1 MSEEP
6 RTIGIVGGGV
16 AGLTAA
22 YRLLQKGHRV
32 QLFEAS
38 PSLGG
43 LVRTFEI
50 PAGGGS
56 TPEGGG
62 EPIECFYHHL
72 FTTDTAAIRLI
83 DELGL
88 GDRLTWQPSSVG
100 IFYDGRIYPFVTP
113 MDLLRFTPVGIID
126 RVRLGLM
133 GLYLRRQKD
142 GSRYENITAKEW
154 VRRFAGQR
162 NLDVVW
168 GPLLRGK
175 FGDLGDELV
184 MTWLWN
190 KIHLR
195 FASRGAGPSQREV
208 LGYLRGSFG
217 AWIEALIERDRELGG
232 DLHASCPV
240 QRIVADGG
248 HIGLELAG
256 ERQEPIFFDAVVA
269 TVANKIF
276 RRIAPPLPE
285 SYAEKLEGV
294 PYQDALCLILTLK
307 RPLSSMYWLNVND
320 RSIPFL
326 AIVEH
331 TNLIAPERYGG
342 QHVVYVSNY
351 LDKQS
356 PLLSMDVDQLCELYL
371 PHLKRINAA
380 FEESWI
386 IDRWL
391 FRGADA
397 QPVFT
402 VGAGSR
408 IPEHRTPV
416 PGLYLANMSQIY
428 PQDRGQNY
436 SILLGETIAETVAE
450 DLARAQAAHPAV

>member
-1 MSEEP
+1 MSDESS
-6 RTIGIVGGGV
+6 TVGIIGGGV

-22 YRLLQKGHRV
+22 YRLLQRGHRV
-32 QLFEAS
+32 RLFDAN

-50 PAGGGS
+50 
-56 TPEGGG
+56 GG
-62 EPIECFYHHL
+62 EPIERFYHHL
-72 FTTDTAAIRLI
+72 FTTDTAAVRLI
-83 DELGL
+83 QELGL
-88 GDRLTWQPSSVG
+88 ADRLTWRPSTLG
-100 IFYDGRIYPFVTP
+100 IFYAGRIYPFVTP
-113 MDLLRFTPVGIID
+113 MDLLRFTPVGLVD

-133 GLYLRRQKD
+133 GLYLRRQRD
-142 GSRYENITAKEW
+142 GSRYEGVTAREW
-154 VRRFAGQR
+154 IRRFAGQR

-208 LGYLRGSFG
+208 LGYLNGSFG
-217 AWIEALIERDRELGG
+217 AWIQTLIVRIREMGGELEAGR
-232 DLHASCPV
+232 PV
-240 QRIVADGG
+240 QRIVSEAGRV
-248 HIGLELAG
+248 GLQLAEG
-256 ERQEPIFFDAVVA
+256 EETVFFDAVVA

-276 RRIAPPLPE
+276 RRIAPSLPE
-285 SYAEKLEGV
+285 PYAEKLEGV

-307 RPLSSMYWLNVND
+307 HPLSSMYWLNIND

-326 AIVEH
+326 AVVEH
-331 TNLIAPERYGG
+331 TNLIEPERYGG
-342 QHVVYVSNY
+342 RHVVYLSNY
-351 LDKQS
+351 LDKRS
-356 PLLSMDVDQLCELYL
+356 PLLRMEANELLDLYL
-371 PHLKRINAA
+371 PHLKRINPA
-380 FEESWI
+380 FEEGWI

-391 FRGADA
+391 FHGPDA
-397 QPVFT
+397 QPVFA

-408 IPEHRTPV
+408 VPDHRTPV

-436 SILLGETIAETVAE
+436 SILLGEKIADTVTG
-450 DLARAQAAHPAV
+450 DLARAKVAQYQV

>member
-6 RTIGIVGGGV
+6 RTVGIIGGGV

-56 TPEGGG
+56 APEGGG

-113 MDLLRFTPVGIID
+113 MDLLRFTPVGLID

-133 GLYLRRQKD
+133 GLYLRWQKD
-142 GSRYENITAKEW
+142 GSRYESIRAKEW

-217 AWIEALIERDRELGG
+217 AWIEALIERVRELGG
-232 DLHASCPV
+232 ELQAGRPV

-248 HIGLELAG
+248 RVGLELAG
-256 ERQEPIFFDAVVA
+256 ERRETLFFDAVVA
-269 TVANKIF
+269 TVANSIF

-294 PYQDALCLILTLK
+294 VYQDALCLVLTLK

-331 TNLIAPERYGG
+331 TNLIEPERYGG
-342 QHVVYVSNY
+342 QHVVYISNY

-356 PLLSMDVDQLCELYL
+356 PLLSMDVDQVCELYL

-436 SILLGETIAETVAE
+436 SILLGENIAETVAA
-450 DLARAQAAHPAV
+450 DLARTQAAHSAI

>member
-1 MSEEP
+1 MSGEP
-6 RTIGIVGGGV
+6 QTVGIIGGGV

-32 QLFEAS
+32 HLFEAG
-38 PSLGG
+38 PQLGG

-50 PAGGGS
+50 
-56 TPEGGG
+56 GG
-62 EPIECFYHHL
+62 EPIECFCHHL

-83 DELGL
+83 EELGL
-88 GDRLTWQPSSVG
+88 GERLTWRPSKVG

-113 MDLLRFTPVGIID
+113 LDLLRFTPVGLID
-126 RVRLGLM
+126 RIRLGLM
-133 GLYLRRQKD
+133 GLRLRRQRD
-142 GSRYENITAKEW
+142 GSRYEGITATEW
-154 VRRFAGQR
+154 IRRFAGQR

-208 LGYLRGSFG
+208 LGYLLGSFG
-217 AWIEALIERDRELGG
+217 AWIEALIRRVRELGG
-232 DLHASCPV
+232 ELEAGRPV
-240 QRIVADGG
+240 RRILSKGG
-248 HIGLELAG
+248 RVGLELGG
-256 ERQEPIFFDAVVA
+256 EGQEALFFDAVVA
-269 TVANKIF
+269 TVASKIF
-276 RRIAPPLPE
+276 GRIAPPLPE
-285 SYAEKLEGV
+285 SYAAKLEGV
-294 PYQDALCLILTLK
+294 PYQDALCLVLTLK
-307 RPLSSMYWLNVND
+307 NSLSNMYWLNIND

-326 AIVEH
+326 AVVEH
-331 TNLIAPERYGG
+331 TNFIEPERYGG
-342 QHVVYVSNY
+342 QHLVYVSNY

-356 PLLSMDVDQLCELYL
+356 PLLRMNVDEICALYL
-371 PHLKRINAA
+371 PHLKGINPA
-380 FEESWI
+380 FDESWI
-386 IDRWL
+386 NDRWL
-391 FRGADA
+391 FHGADA

-436 SILLGETIAETVAE
+436 SILLGETIADTVTR
-450 DLARAQAAHPAV
+450 DLEGARVAQYRV

>member
-6 RTIGIVGGGV
+6 QTVGIIGGGV

-32 QLFEAS
+32 RLFEAG

-50 PAGGGS
+50 GA
-56 TPEGGG
+56 
-62 EPIECFYHHL
+62 EPIECFYHHV
-72 FTTDTAAIRLI
+72 FTTDTATVRLI
-83 DELGL
+83 QELGL
-88 GDRLTWQPSSVG
+88 GERLTWRPSTVG

-113 MDLLRFTPVGIID
+113 MDLLRFTPVGLID

-133 GLYLRRQKD
+133 GLYLRRQRD
-142 GSRYENITAKEW
+142 GSRYEGVTAKEW
-154 VRRFAGQR
+154 IRRFAGQR

-168 GPLLRGK
+168 SPLLHGK
-175 FGDLGDELV
+175 FGDLDDELV

-208 LGYLRGSFG
+208 LGYLLGSFG
-217 AWIEALIERDRELGG
+217 AWIEAIIERVRGLGG
-232 DLHASCPV
+232 ELEASRPV
-240 QRIVADGG
+240 QRIVSAAGRV
-248 HIGLELAG
+248 GLELAG
-256 ERQEPIFFDAVVA
+256 EGQETVFFDAVVA

-276 RRIAPPLPE
+276 QRIAPPLPE
-285 SYAEKLEGV
+285 AYAEKLEGV

-307 RPLSSMYWLNVND
+307 HPLSSTYWLNIND

-326 AIVEH
+326 AVIEH
-331 TNLIAPERYGG
+331 TNFIEPGRYGG
-342 QHVVYVSNY
+342 RHVVYFSNY

-356 PLLSMDVDQLCELYL
+356 PLLSMDVDEVLNLYL
-371 PHLKRINAA
+371 PHIKRINPT

-391 FRGADA
+391 FHGPDA

-408 IPEHRTPV
+408 IPDHHTPV

-436 SILLGETIAETVAE
+436 SILLGENIADTVAA
-450 DLARAQAAHPAV
+450 DIARAHVAQNQV

>member
-1 MSEEP
+1 MSDESP
-6 RTIGIVGGGV
+6 TVGIIGGGV
-16 AGLTAA
+16 AGLSAA

-32 QLFEAS
+32 RLFDAA

-50 PAGGGS
+50 
-56 TPEGGG
+56 GG
-62 EPIECFYHHL
+62 EKIECFYHHV
-72 FTTDTAAIRLI
+72 FKTDTAAVRLI
-83 DELGL
+83 EEMGL
-88 GDRLTWQPSSVG
+88 GEQLTWRPSKVA
-100 IFYDGRIYPFVTP
+100 IFYDGHIHPFVTP
-113 MDLLRFTPVGIID
+113 LDLLRFTPVGLTD

-133 GLYLRRQKD
+133 GLYLRRQRD
-142 GSRYENITAKEW
+142 GSRYEGITATEW
-154 VRRFAGQR
+154 IRRFAGQR

-175 FGDLGDELV
+175 FGDLSDELV

-208 LGYLRGSFG
+208 LGYLLGSFG
-217 AWIEALIERDRELGG
+217 TWIESLIERIRELGG
-232 DLHASCPV
+232 ELESGRPF
-240 QRIVADGG
+240 QRFIPDAGRV
-248 HIGLELAG
+248 GLELAG
-256 ERQEPIFFDAVVA
+256 QEQETVFFDAVVA

-276 RRIAPPLPE
+276 RRIAPPLPDA
-285 SYAEKLEGV
+285 YAEKLEGV

-307 RPLSSMYWLNVND
+307 QPLSSTYWLNIND

-326 AIVEH
+326 AIIEQ
-331 TNLIAPERYGG
+331 TNLIEPERYGG
-342 QHVVYVSNY
+342 WNVVYFSNY

-356 PLLSMDVDQLCELYL
+356 PLLRMDADEVFNLYL
-371 PHLKRINAA
+371 PHIKRINPA
-380 FEESWI
+380 FDESWI
-386 IDRWL
+386 NDRWL
-391 FRGADA
+391 FHGPDA

-408 IPEHRTPV
+408 IPEHRTPI

-436 SILLGETIAETVAE
+436 SILLGETIADTVAN
-450 DLARAQAAHPAV
+450 DLTPKQVAR

>member
-1 MSEEP
+1 MSDEP
-6 RTIGIVGGGV
+6 PTVGIIGGGV
-16 AGLTAA
+16 AGLSAA

-32 QLFEAS
+32 RLFEAG

-50 PAGGGS
+50 
-56 TPEGGG
+56 GG
-62 EPIECFYHHL
+62 EKIECFYHHV
-72 FTTDTAAIRLI
+72 FKTDTATVRLI
-83 DELGL
+83 EEMGL
-88 GDRLTWQPSSVG
+88 GEQLTWRPSTVA
-100 IFYDGRIYPFVTP
+100 IFYDGRIHPFVTP
-113 MDLLRFTPVGIID
+113 LDLLRFTPVGLTD

-133 GLYLRRQKD
+133 GLYLRRQRD
-142 GSRYENITAKEW
+142 GSRYEGITATEW
-154 VRRFAGQR
+154 IRRFAGQR

-175 FGDLGDELV
+175 FGDLSDELV

-208 LGYLRGSFG
+208 LGYLLGSFG
-217 AWIEALIERDRELGG
+217 AWIEVLIERVRELGG
-232 DLHASCPV
+232 ELEAGRPV
-240 QRIVADGG
+240 QRIIPDAGR
-248 HIGLELAG
+248 IGLELAG
-256 ERQEPIFFDAVVA
+256 REQETVFFDAVVA

-276 RRIAPPLPE
+276 RRIAPPLPDA
-285 SYAEKLEGV
+285 YAEKLEGV

-307 RPLSSMYWLNVND
+307 QPLSSMYWLNIND

-326 AIVEH
+326 AIIEQ
-331 TNLIAPERYGG
+331 TNLIEPERYGG
-342 QHVVYVSNY
+342 WNVVYFSNY

-356 PLLSMDVDQLCELYL
+356 PLLRMDADEVFNLYL
-371 PHLKRINAA
+371 PHIKRINPA
-380 FEESWI
+380 FDESWI
-386 IDRWL
+386 NDRWL
-391 FRGADA
+391 FHGPDA

-408 IPEHRTPV
+408 IPEHRTPI

-436 SILLGETIAETVAE
+436 SILLGETIADTVAN
-450 DLARAQAAHPAV
+450 DLTPKQVAR

>member
-1 MSEEP
+1 MSED
-6 RTIGIVGGGV
+6 RQTVGIIGGGV

-32 QLFEAS
+32 QVYEAG
-38 PSLGG
+38 PQLGG
-43 LVRTFEI
+43 LVRTFAI
-50 PAGGGS
+50 GD
-56 TPEGGG
+56 

-72 FTTDTAAIRLI
+72 FTTDTACVRLI
-83 DELGL
+83 EELGL
-88 GDRLTWQPSSVG
+88 GDRMTWRPSSVG
-100 IFYDGRIYPFVTP
+100 IFYNGRIYPFVTP
-113 MDLLRFTPVGIID
+113 MDLLRFKPVGLID

-142 GSRYENITAKEW
+142 GARYENITAKEW

-208 LGYLRGSFG
+208 LGYLLGSFG
-217 AWIEALIERDRELGG
+217 AWIEALIERVRDLGG
-232 DLHASCPV
+232 ELHAGAPV
-240 QRIVADGG
+240 QRIVVEDGRATA
-248 HIGLELAG
+248 LELGG
-256 ERQEPIFFDAVVA
+256 EDARTAPVDAVVC

-276 RRIAPPLPE
+276 RRIAPPLPDD
-285 SYAEKLEGV
+285 YAEKLEGV
-294 PYQDALCLILTLK
+294 PYQDALCLVLALK
-307 RPLSSMYWLNVND
+307 RPLSGTYWLNIND
-320 RSIPFL
+320 RSMPFL

-331 TNLIAPERYGG
+331 TNFIEPERYGG

-356 PLLSMDVDQLCELYL
+356 PLLRMNVEEIMELYM
-371 PHLKRINAA
+371 PHLKRLNPG
-380 FEESWI
+380 FDESWI
-386 IDRWL
+386 YGRWL
-391 FRGADA
+391 FHGLDA

-402 VGAGSR
+402 VGASSR
-408 IPEHRTPV
+408 IPDHRTPV
-416 PGLYLANMSQIY
+416 SGLYLANMSQIY

-436 SILLGETIAETVAE
+436 SIILGETIADIVAE
-450 DLARAQAAHPAV
+450 DLVSARAARYAL

>member
-1 MSEEP
+1 MSAEP
-6 RTIGIVGGGV
+6 RTVGIVGGGV

-32 QLFEAS
+32 QLFEAA
-38 PSLGG
+38 PQLGG
-43 LVRTFEI
+43 LVRTYEI
-50 PAGGGS
+50 
-56 TPEGGG
+56 GG
-62 EPIECFYHHL
+62 EPIECFYHHI
-72 FTTDTAAIRLI
+72 FTTDTAAVRLI
-83 DELGL
+83 EELGL
-88 GDRLTWQPSSVG
+88 GDRLTWRPSKVG
-100 IFYDGRIYPFVTP
+100 IYYDGRIYPFVTP
-113 MDLLRFTPVGIID
+113 TDLLRFTPVGLID

-142 GSRYENITAKEW
+142 GSRYEHITAKEW
-154 VRRFAGQR
+154 VRRFAGRR

-195 FASRGAGPSQREV
+195 FASRGAGPAQKEV
-208 LGYLRGSFG
+208 LGYLLGSFG
-217 AWIEALIERDRELGG
+217 AWIDVLIDRIRELGG
-232 DLHASCPV
+232 ELNASSPV
-240 QRIVADGG
+240 QRIVVEDGRATG
-248 HIGLELAG
+248 VELAG
-256 ERQEPIFFDAVVA
+256 DEPRTVRFDAVVA

-276 RRIAPPLPE
+276 QRIAPRELPE
-285 SYAEKLEGV
+285 SYGERLEGV
-294 PYQDALCLILTLK
+294 PYQDALCLVLTLK
-307 RPLSSMYWLNVND
+307 QPLTNMYWLNIND
-320 RSIPFL
+320 RSMPFL

-331 TNLIAPERYGG
+331 TNFMEPDRYGG

-351 LDKQS
+351 LDKES
-356 PLLSMDVDQLCELYL
+356 PLLSMDINELTALYL
-371 PHLKRINAA
+371 PHLKRINPS
-380 FEESWI
+380 FDESSI
-386 IDRWL
+386 IDRSL
-391 FRGADA
+391 FHGRDA

-408 IPEHRTPV
+408 IPDHRTPV

-436 SILLGETIAETVAE
+436 SIILGEDIAEMVAA
-450 DLARAQAAHPAV
+450 DLIGAKAPRHAA